1 MSTEAPGSQQLL
13 LGFTLYLSGAVVRTC
28 EDIKGTFNN
37 AFFLSPQFI
46 EYINAIVIL

>member
-28 EDIKGTFNN
+28 EDTRYTLNKSKLMLTVNV
-37 AFFLSPQFI
+37 LSD
-46 EYINAIVIL
+46 